1 MVDARSLSTILQDFR
16 VLANEANR
24 LSIGDTDETA
34 MKKMKDWLGGLKEDK
49 DWLLVLDGA
58 NDPAMDL
65 STFFP
70 PGGRGAILVTTTSPV
85 LQALCESYET
95 IAGLDSDSAVDL
107 LLTTATE
114 DIADHSNRLL
124 AQEISQKFEGLP
136 LVILHAG
143 SMIRN
148 GHCTLKTFLD
158 KVQTYQNELFRVGES
173 SGSNS
178 SYRLV
183 YDTWDACRK
192 MIQEQNTQTSMD
204 AVDILTFCALVDH
217 KQIPFKLFE
226 QMPPRP
232 QSGNLVSKI
241 WSKMHPSS
249 RFGAVEPGK
258 NPTWNPERLRK
269 AVMMLTNYSLVL
281 FNRKSS
287 QFSIHRSVHQ
297 WLSLDLKHHGGSY
310 VRNWAKAAVSHGLTR
325 NINLNQRTHKHQA
338 ERFVL
343 FPHVKTFLQQDFSP
357 FRMHELD
364 DAIAAEKYAFLY
376 LETGHYDLAEDCYR
390 KCICFYTTS
399 AKSNQKGYFNALVGL
414 AEVLE
419 RRNKFMEALEL
430 SREAKKGLEM
440 LTTAMASK
448 CRQILALCLKAVNQV
463 EAAKEELLDLLDT
476 TRQSSSLLEES
487 ILETVAILVEVLRR
501 DGNLVDAIKRGEQ
514 NYENRKRL
522 LGAQHQDT
530 LESARA
536 LARTLCQHGSR
547 LDDAAEIMEHV
558 CKSREKTLGMTHPD
572 TILSVSSLADIFK
585 QQGKY
590 DRAQEEQVKA
600 LCRLTE
606 VLGPDD
612 PDTLSMINN
621 LGHLCLKRHRYEE
634 AEAYFRTAYE
644 GYMANGNI
652 GRVHSSTLTSKI
664 NVALSV
670 QKQDKVEEAHVLYN
684 EVMEDCVSGGKE
696 SSPVAL
702 HCMMNQSDLYIIQQK
717 FGLAE
722 ALGQRVAE
730 VYKVSHGPNSMA
742 YCNALMTVAS
752 ATCSQKQYQKSEEA
766 VRTALEGLA
775 DARGL
780 GDAETLEA
788 IALLAEVLSRQGR
801 EGEALD
807 LFREAS
813 DGFKKL
819 GDDQHWCHG
828 KIRDR
833 ESDL

>member
-1 MVDARSLSTILQDFR
+1 MVDARSRSTILQGFR

-24 LSIGDTDETA
+24 LSVGDTDETA
-34 MKKMKDWLGGLKEDK
+34 MKKMKVWLAGLQEDK
-49 DWLLVLDGA
+49 DWLLVFDGA
-58 NDPAMDL
+58 NDPAMHL
-65 STFFP
+65 RTFFP
-70 PGGRGAILVTTTSPV
+70 PGGRGAILVTTTSPA
-85 LQALCESYET
+85 LQALCESFET
-95 IAGLDSDSAVDL
+95 ITGLDTDSATDL
-107 LLTTATE
+107 LLKTATE
-114 DIADHSNRLL
+114 DVADNNNRLL

-148 GHCTLKTFLD
+148 GHCTLETFLD
-158 KVQTYQNELFRVGES
+158 KVKTYQNESFRVGES
-173 SGSNS
+173 PGWNS

-183 YDTWDACRK
+183 YGTWDACRK
-192 MIQEQNTQTSMD
+192 MIQEQKTQTSID
-204 AVDILTFCALVDH
+204 AIDILTFCALVDH

-232 QSGNLVSKI
+232 QSGNFASNI
-241 WSKMHPSS
+241 WSKMYPSS
-249 RFGAVEPGK
+249 RFEPA
-258 NPTWNPERLRK
+258 PTWNRDRLRE
-269 AVMMLTNYSLVL
+269 AVMMLSNYSLVS
-281 FNRKSS
+281 FNRRSS

-297 WLSLDLKHHGGSY
+297 WLSLDLKHHGGSS
-310 VRNWAKAAVSHGLTR
+310 VRSWARAAVSYGLTR
-325 NINLNQRTHKHQA
+325 NIYLDQRTHKDQA

-357 FRMHELD
+357 VKIDELD

-376 LETGHYDLAEDCYR
+376 FDTGHYDLAEDCYR

-399 AKSNQKGYFNALVGL
+399 GKSNQERYFNGLVGL

-419 RRNKFMEALEL
+419 RRNKFAEALEL
-430 SREAKKGLEM
+430 SREAKMGLEM
-440 LTTAMASK
+440 LSNTMASK

-476 TRQSSSLLEES
+476 TGESSSLPAES

-530 LESARA
+530 LESART

-558 CKSREKTLGMTHPD
+558 CKSREKTLGITHPD
-572 TILSVSSLADIFK
+572 TILSLSSLADIFK

-590 DRAQEEQVKA
+590 DRAEEEQVKA

-621 LGHLCLKRHRYEE
+621 LGHLCLKRHRCEE

-644 GYMANGNI
+644 GYLANDNI

-702 HCMMNQSDLYIIQQK
+702 HCMMNQSDLYIMQQK

-730 VYKVSHGPNSMA
+730 VYKVSHGPKSMA

-775 DARGL
+775 DARGP

-813 DGFKKL
+813 DGFRKL
-819 GDDQHWCHG
+819 GDDTHWCHG
-828 KIRDR
+828 KICDI
-833 ESDL
+833 